1 MSPHGYVRE
10 RDHRDR
16 DRDRDRRGDKRRYVV
31 RLVENICYLI
41 IFCFFFLFTD
51 ILPVI
56 RIVITYHLVVVAA
69 AAVAVLI
76 IRPVLVVIF
85 QVDIVKDIRLDR
97 VEAVV
102 VHPWTGA
109 QVVVVANVPI
119 MVIIAAV
126 ANTIVVRHQRTHK
139 KCSDFIKIFGFKFNT
154 SVLFLL

>member
-1 MSPHGYVRE
+1 MVMFVNVIIVIVTE
-10 RDHRDR
+10 IEI
-16 DRDRDRRGDKRRYVV
+16 VV
-31 RLVENICYLI
+31 AINEGACALGGKYLL
-41 IFCFFFLFTD
+41 FNNFLFFFLFTD

-56 RIVITYHLVVVAA
+56 RIVITYHLVVVAAA

-139 KCSDFIKIFGFKFNT
+139 KMFRFHNDF
-154 SVLFLL
+154 LF